1 LCALGQL
8 PSILP
13 VLNIELRVLKSG
25 TIKGGT
31 LSSVGEYMK
40 LKSMSVKTTAIVAL
54 IIASSM
60 IAVFATGTFLG
71 PRSIRII
78 ETSTYADTV
87 TIYQNGFT
95 FVTYEKTVKIQNET
109 EVIEFYFPAGALT
122 ETLRV
127 EGINVLEMR
136 FSQESYPILEKGD
149 IITVY
154 TEQKTYT
161 GKFIGWDEWL
171 LIQVDNQTALIPP
184 ERITAIE
191 INAAVEIKG
200 PKILVQVLTDA
211 GEGEYTVHISYL
223 MRGPNWRP
231 AYVLDL
237 NTSELECWAVI
248 ENVEDWANVTL
259 TVVSGGPHVVYR
271 GTIPDAFLQAR
282 YLAQS
287 MDVSTE
293 WTPSELDEY
302 HEYTLERKITFEEGM
317 TAKLP
322 LLEGTVG
329 VRQEYFWSDGEVI
342 NRYHIN
348 NTLSEPLATGII
360 ELYRG
365 QKWVGEDTIGYTPVK
380 DESVVIANYA
390 YDIKVKIETVKETH
404 EYNRDVF
411 GKQITI
417 RNFKK
422 SSIFI
427 LIQQSLPYRSNLL
440 SSNPEATVKANAL
453 TWVVEAASNGG
464 TTLIYYEYETL
475 RY

>member
-1 LCALGQL
+1 
-8 PSILP
+8 
-13 VLNIELRVLKSG
+13 
-25 TIKGGT
+25 
-31 LSSVGEYMK
+31 MK
-40 LKSMSVKTTAIVAL
+40 LRSLSVKTIAIVAL
-54 IIASSM
+54 IVASSM
-60 IAVFATGTFLG
+60 IAVFATGIFLG
-71 PRSIRII
+71 PRSIRIV

-95 FVTYEKTVKIQNET
+95 FVTYEKTVELQNET
-109 EVIEFYFPAGALT
+109 EIIEFYFPAGALM

-136 FSQESYPILEKGD
+136 FSQESHPILEKGD

-154 TEQKTYT
+154 TEEKTYT
-161 GKFIGWDEWL
+161 GKFIGWDISWL
-171 LIQVDNQTALIPP
+171 LLQVGNQTALIPP
-184 ERITAIE
+184 ERIKAIE
-191 INAAVEIKG
+191 INAVVEIKG
-200 PKILVQVLTDA
+200 PKIIVQVLTDA
-211 GEGEYTVHISYL
+211 GEGEYTVHVSYL
-223 MRGPNWRP
+223 MRGPIWSP
-231 AYVLDL
+231 AYILDL
-237 NTSELECWAVI
+237 NSSHLECWAVV

-259 TVVSGGPHVVYR
+259 AVVSGGPHVVYR
-271 GTIPDAFLQAR
+271 GTTPDAFLR
-282 YLAQS
+282 GLYSVES
-287 MDVSTE
+287 MNVGTE

-322 LLEGTVG
+322 LLEGTVE

-342 NRYHIN
+342 NRYHVN

-365 QKWVGEDTIGYTPVK
+365 QKWVGEDTIRYTPVK

-390 YDIKVKIETVKETH
+390 YDIKVKIETVKEAH
-404 EYNRDVF
+404 EYSRDVF

-422 SSIFI
+422 SNISI

-440 SSNPEATVKANAL
+440 SSSPEATVKANVL
-453 TWVVEAASNGG
+453 TWVVEVASSGG

>member
-1 LCALGQL
+1 
-8 PSILP
+8 
-13 VLNIELRVLKSG
+13 
-25 TIKGGT
+25 
-31 LSSVGEYMK
+31 MK
-40 LKSMSVKTTAIVAL
+40 LRRMPIKTTVVVAL

-60 IAVFATGTFLG
+60 IAVFATGILLG
-71 PRSIRII
+71 PRSIRLV

-95 FVTYEKTVKIQNET
+95 FVTYEKTVDIQNET
-109 EVIEFYFPAGALT
+109 EVIEFYFPAGALM

-136 FSQESYPILEKGD
+136 FCQESHPILEKGD

-154 TEQKTYT
+154 TEQRTYT

-171 LIQVDNQTALIPP
+171 LIQIDNQTALIPP

-211 GEGEYTVHISYL
+211 GEGEYTVHVSYL

-237 NTSELECWAVI
+237 NSSELECWAII

-271 GTIPDAFLQAR
+271 GTTPDAFLRAL
-282 YLAQS
+282 YSVESLN
-287 MDVSTE
+287 VSTE
-293 WTPSELDEY
+293 WTSSELDEY

-322 LLEGTVG
+322 LFKGAVEL
-329 VRQEYFWSDGEVI
+329 RQEYFWSGGEVI

-365 QKWVGEDTIGYTPVK
+365 QKWVGEDTIRYTPVK

-390 YDIKVKIETVKETH
+390 YDIKVKIETIKEVH
-404 EYNRDVF
+404 EPSRDVI

-422 SSIFI
+422 SNIWI
-427 LIQQSLPYRSNLL
+427 LIEQSLPCRSKLL

-453 TWVVEAASNGG
+453 TWVVEVASSGG